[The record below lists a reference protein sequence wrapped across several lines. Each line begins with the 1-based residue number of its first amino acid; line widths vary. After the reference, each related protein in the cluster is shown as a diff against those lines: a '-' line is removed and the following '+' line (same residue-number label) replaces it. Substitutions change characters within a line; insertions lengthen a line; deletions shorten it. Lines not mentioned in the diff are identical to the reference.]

1 MYAYRR
7 TYEKTIYRFLT
18 AFYKIKKI
26 YFWPRGA
33 PCSAGAL
40 GSGLAGLCLK
50 TALGIV
56 VTGKYYGQEVRGSN
70 QSQNRNVDQV
80 RPLSNS
86 AMMKTL
92 PCNASGKMRRWG
104 RGLVNWSSAF
114 IMPRLGNVGLVANR
128 PTSYPCL

>member
-40 GSGLAGLCLK
+40 GLGLAGLCLK
-50 TALGIV
+50 TALGFVSFCAAFSRDLCVQFALTNGWMCV
-56 VTGKYYGQEVRGSN
+56 VFCAY
-70 QSQNRNVDQV
+70 D
-80 RPLSNS
+80 
-86 AMMKTL
+86 
-92 PCNASGKMRRWG
+92 
-104 RGLVNWSSAF
+104 GLVWSSFALAQ
-114 IMPRLGNVGLVANR
+114 MCQDKRME
-128 PTSYPCL
+128 